1 MSAELQSSL
10 SVALRIG
17 EAEAL
22 LPEQQVNAEA
32 NLSDKGGGTEVRQQS
47 LAVIVIGRRT
57 KQQTA
62 GTNLS
67 QPIPPPPIE
76 VELRGGE
83 PGTVQHH

>member
-47 LAVIVIGRRT
+47 GSHRYWEENKAT
-57 KQQTA
+57 D
-62 GTNLS
+62 S
-67 QPIPPPPIE
+67 WHQPFPAHPSP
-76 VELRGGE
+76 
-83 PGTVQHH
+83 TH